1 MVYLSMGTIKCV
13 SNACHTQNVF
23 DQCSGVSMSQLSIC
37 LFLLIMMIIKVVI
50 APLSTTTIT
59 ANDLIK
65 LNLPR
70 RLIFEG
76 ALFGL
81 SFLFNPYLFANMEEG
96 KATDSITTIG
106 TAANS
111 LAVKPLFLEFF
122 HMIFHRT
129 HRTSLPPP
137 TQPSLT
143 SEISL
148 SPSNTL
154 SSNPTESVAI
164 DSFV

>member
-1 MVYLSMGTIKCV
+1 MGTIKFV
-13 SNACHTQNVF
+13 SNARHTQNVF

-81 SFLFNPYLFANMEEG
+81 SFLFNPYLFANMDKG
-96 KATDSITTIG
+96 KVTDNILAISF
-106 TAANS
+106 AAYT
-111 LAVKPLFLEFF
+111 LALISLFLEFF
-122 HMIFHRT
+122 HMVFHRD
-129 HRTSLPPP
+129 HRTSLVQ
-137 TQPSLT
+137 TSIAFPSG
-143 SEISL
+143 ENSL
-148 SPSNTL
+148 SPTDNL
-154 SSNPTESVAI
+154 SQSPTESGVIAGFI
-164 DSFV
+164 